1 MAYKKSSDELRKKPS
16 KKQVKYNKSRN
27 NSKSTKSTKMYEP
40 SNEIYSHSKDKSFD
54 LSTIGNKAKS
64 KKSRKH
70 LIITNVLLS
79 ILLVISTISF
89 SVTALLESN
98 ILKNNDI
105 DAQEEAGKFE
115 EIMVSP
121 NENVS
126 YFLVCGV
133 DLSENLTDI
142 IMVVCYDTANNE
154 ASILQIP
161 RDTYVGDVPTGKIN
175 AVYGNPREGE
185 SKIKALIR
193 CINSK
198 LGIPIDHYITV
209 TVGGTE
215 KVIDAIGGLD
225 ITLDR
230 DFKLVDDSRKPEQV
244 KYFNKGR
251 VHLDGQW
258 ATALIRN
265 RKNTDGGSDMG
276 RLKNQRSIYAALLK
290 QLTNISFGEA
300 TEIVTK
306 CMNEVS
312 TDLSLGYALGYAEKV
327 NQLKLDK
334 VQIMSLPGQG
344 ATIGGLSCWVCHK
357 QETVDMINEYFRP
370 YETELLTADQITIT
384 DNTDKGISYDN
395 SYDNMLSGGDFNKF
409 DHDATTAA
417 TQAQ

>member
-1 MAYKKSSDELRKKPS
+1 MAYRKSSDELRKKPS
-16 KKQVKYNKSRN
+16 KKQVKYNKKN
-27 NSKSTKSTKMYEP
+27 IQTTKQENLG
-40 SNEIYSHSKDKSFD
+40 NEIYSHSKDKSFD

-64 KKSRKH
+64 KKSKKH

-89 SVTALLESN
+89 TATALLESK
-98 ILKNNDI
+98 ILQDRDI
-105 DAQEEAGKFE
+105 DSQEEAGKFE
-115 EIMVSP
+115 DIIVSP

-161 RDTYVGDVPTGKIN
+161 RDTFVGDVPSGKIN

-198 LGIPIDHYITV
+198 FGIPIDHYVTV

-230 DFKLVDDSRKPEQV
+230 NFKLVDDSRKPEQV
-244 KYFNKGR
+244 KYFEKGK

-290 QLTNISFGEA
+290 QLTKITFSEA

-312 TDLSLGYALGYAEKV
+312 TDLPLGLALGYAEKV

-334 VQIMSLPGQG
+334 VQIMSLPGQS
-344 ATIGGLSCWVCHK
+344 ATINGLSCWVCHK
-357 QETVDMINEYFRP
+357 QETVDMLNEYFRP
-370 YETELLTADQITIT
+370 YETELLTADKLSIV
-384 DNTDKGISYDN
+384 DNTDRGIRYNND
-395 SYDNMLSGGDFNKF
+395 YEPMLSGGDFNKF
-409 DHDATTAA
+409 DHDTTTAA

>member
-16 KKQVKYNKSRN
+16 KKNAKYNKKRID
-27 NSKSTKSTKMYEP
+27 NSKSREST
-40 SNEIYSHSKDKSFD
+40 NEIYSHSKEKSFD
-54 LSTIGNKAKS
+54 LSAMGNKAKN
-64 KKSRKH
+64 KKSRRN
-70 LIITNVLLS
+70 LILSNVLLS
-79 ILLVISTISF
+79 ILLVISTICF
-89 SVTALLESN
+89 SATSLLESQF
-98 ILKNNDI
+98 LKSKTIDEKEEKKYEDI
-105 DAQEEAGKFE
+105 
-115 EIMVSP
+115 IVSP
-121 NENVS
+121 NANVS
-126 YFLVCGV
+126 YILVCGV

-142 IMVVCYDTANNE
+142 IMVVCYDLANNE

-161 RDTYVGDVPTGKIN
+161 RDTYVGDVPSGKIN

-198 LGIPIDHYITV
+198 FGIPIDHYVTV
-209 TVGGTE
+209 TVSGTE

-230 DFKLVDDSRKPEQV
+230 DFKLVDDSRKPEEV
-244 KYFNKGR
+244 KYFEKGK

-265 RKNTDGGSDMG
+265 RKNTDGGSDLG

-290 QLTNISFGEA
+290 QLTKISFSEA

-312 TDLSLGYALGYAEKV
+312 TDLPLGLALGYAEKV

-334 VQIMSLPGQG
+334 VQIMSLPGQSS
-344 ATIGGLSCWVCHK
+344 TISGLSCWVCHK
-357 QETVDMINEYFRP
+357 QETVDMLNKHFRP
-370 YETELLTADQITIT
+370 YETEVLTADKITIT
-384 DNTDKGISYDN
+384 DYSDRGISYNN
-395 SYDNMLSGGDFNKF
+395 SYGTMLEGGDFNKF
-409 DHDATTAA
+409 DNEGTTAA
-417 TQAQ
+417 TNAQ

>member
-1 MAYKKSSDELRKKPS
+1 MAYRKSSDELRKKPS
-16 KKQVKYNKSRN
+16 KKQVKYSKKNTQINKKES
-27 NSKSTKSTKMYEP
+27 SA
-40 SNEIYSHSKDKSFD
+40 NEIYSHSKDKSFD
-54 LSTIGNKAKS
+54 LSTIGNKAKN

-89 SVTALLESN
+89 TATALLESK

-105 DAQEEAGKFE
+105 DSQEEAGKFE
-115 EIMVSP
+115 DIVVSP

-161 RDTYVGDVPTGKIN
+161 RDTFVGDVPSGKIN

-193 CINSK
+193 SINAK
-198 LGIPIDHYITV
+198 FGIPIDHYITV

-215 KVIDAIGGLD
+215 KVIDALGGLD

-244 KYFNKGR
+244 QYFEKGK

-290 QLTNISFGEA
+290 QLTQISFSEA

-306 CMNEVS
+306 CINEVS
-312 TDLSLGYALGYAEKV
+312 TDLPLGLALGYAQKV

-334 VQIMSLPGQG
+334 VQIMSLPGQS
-344 ATIGGLSCWVCHK
+344 ATINGLSCWVCHK

-370 YETELLTADQITIT
+370 YETELLTADKLTIV
-384 DNTDKGISYDN
+384 DNTDRGISYNND
-395 SYDNMLSGGDFNKF
+395 YDNMLSGGDFNKF

-417 TQAQ
+417 TTQAQ